1 MKKKI
6 TGIIL
11 AAAMAVGTIAGGA
24 VTASAA
30 EHKVGITLF
39 GSSSYALLTLAN
51 NSKNVF
57 EAYDTEGVTYDAN
70 FQVDKLIQDVEN
82 MITSGC
88 EGVAVWLPADSMYPT
103 VAEIC
108 EKNQVPFV
116 LVDKIPSDESIAEQ
130 IKTNPY
136 FAGAVS
142 PANAIYGQQIAEYAL
157 EQGWSSCIISSSSVG
172 DPSDTPRLE
181 AFREAFEAA
190 GGTVEAEIHS
200 DTTDKIQPDL
210 EDALMANMDVD
221 FVYGTGSDF
230 GIGATAALENLGLA
244 SDIMV
249 LTSGLDAQAVQLLAD
264 GQIELLTGDDWAAG
278 VFAAVLLQ
286 NYIDGNPIKDADG
299 NAPYVEDLMP
309 FELTGEMKDLF
320 QKAFIDNFYYTDEE
334 LSQMRVADNADFD
347 YDAFIE
353 VCNSF
358 DFENRVKALAE
369 AGVVTEDDLAA
380 AGIE

>member
-1 MKKKI
+1 MKKA
-6 TGIIL
+6 TSMFLTAAL
-11 AAAMAVGTIAGGA
+11 AAGSILGSTAV
-24 VTASAA
+24 VSA
-30 EHKVGITLF
+30 EDHKVGITLF
-39 GSSSYALLTLAN
+39 GSASYALLTLAN

-57 EAYDTEGVTYDAN
+57 EAYGTEGAIYDAN

-82 MITSGC
+82 MITGGC

-116 LVDKIPSDESIAEQ
+116 LVDKIPTDAGIADQ
-130 IKTNPY
+130 IKANPY

-142 PANAIYGQQIAEYAL
+142 PANAVYGQQIAEYAID
-157 EQGWSSCIISSSSVG
+157 QGWTSCVLSASSVG

-181 AFREAFEAA
+181 AFKETFEAA
-190 GGTVEAEIHS
+190 GGTVAVEIHS
-200 DTTDKIQPDL
+200 DTTDRIQPDL

-230 GIGATAALENLGLA
+230 GCGAVAALENLGLTE
-244 SDIMV
+244 IRV
-249 LTSGLDAQAVQLLAD
+249 LTSGLDTLAVKELAD
-264 GQIELLTGDDWAAG
+264 GQIELLSGDDWAAG

-309 FELTGEMKDLF
+309 FELTGSQKDLF
-320 QKAFIDNFYYTDEE
+320 QKAFVDNFFYTDEE
-334 LSQMRVADNADFD
+334 LSQMRTADNADFG
-347 YDAFIE
+347 YDQFMEA
-353 VCNSF
+353 CSSF
-358 DFENRVKALAE
+358 NFENRVKALAE
-369 AGVVTEDDLAA
+369 AGVLTEDDLAG
-380 AGIE
+380 AGF